1 MADCL
6 NKIYVLHEYG
16 SNSHY
21 NGLAYLCEEHGIQ
34 LVYREFRFLHLIG
47 SGIKHRNCGRIFKQV
62 VNCFFLFILLFT
74 RGKKIVLGMYPY
86 DKRLP
91 ILSFLLRNHVIYYH
105 TSYTTWFP
113 EEMKRTQGISEQRQ
127 QRLKHFINVQVKHIF
142 AVTTKAK
149 ESLCAFTGV
158 EESKVSVVFHS
169 YRKQLDKGVTPPLET
184 FIYVG
189 RMEAS
194 KGIDEMCQYFSAHP
208 KLKLT
213 LIGTGNLVPL
223 IQKYSKGSTNI
234 MYVGFVKGLDKLKE
248 FYKKNAYFILN
259 SKRTKEWEELFGQ
272 VIIEAMSCGC
282 VPICSNHSGPKEII
296 TSGVNG
302 FLFDE
307 NKVEECLNHIQ
318 SYMTNKK
325 YEEMRNEAY
334 SRGHDFESRKIAKKW
349 VKVLN

>member
-1 MADCL
+1 MANSV

-16 SNSHY
+16 SSSHY

-34 LVYREFRFLHLIG
+34 IVYREFRFLHLIG
-47 SGIKHRNCGRIFKQV
+47 SGIKHRNLGRIFKQA
-62 VNCFFLFILLFT
+62 VNFLFLLSLLFT

-113 EEMKRTQGISEQRQ
+113 EEMERTHGVSKRKQ
-127 QRLKHFINVQVKHIF
+127 QRLKRFINVQVRHIF

-158 EESKVSVVFHS
+158 EDSKVSVVYHS
-169 YRKQLDKGVTPPLET
+169 YRKQLNKGIIPPLENY
-184 FIYVG
+184 IYVG
-189 RMEAS
+189 RMDVS
-194 KGIDEMCQYFSAHP
+194 KGIEEMCQYFLAHP
-208 KLKLT
+208 KLTLT
-213 LIGTGNLVPL
+213 LIGVGNLVPL
-223 IQKYSKGSTNI
+223 IQKYMKNSTNI
-234 MYVGFVKGLDKLKE
+234 KYVGFVKGLDQLKE
-248 FYKKNAYFILN
+248 YYKNNAYFILN

-272 VIIEAMSCGC
+272 VVIEAMSCGC

-307 NKVEECLNHIQ
+307 NKFKECLNQIQ

-325 YEEMRNEAY
+325 FEKMRNEAY

-349 VKVLN
+349 IKVLS